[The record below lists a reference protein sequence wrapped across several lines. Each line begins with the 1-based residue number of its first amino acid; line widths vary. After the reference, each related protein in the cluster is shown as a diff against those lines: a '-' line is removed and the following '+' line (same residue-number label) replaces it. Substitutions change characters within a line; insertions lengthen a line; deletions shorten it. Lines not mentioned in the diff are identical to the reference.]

1 MNARDFNQWW
11 REHGRQELRE
21 LLMAEW
27 DPIGVADAPE
37 AYDEYDFYLE
47 PVLGLLRGG
56 ADAAEIAEYLDRV
69 EIEQMELGEPTEQ
82 VSDQQLDVGARIV
95 KWYAASTD

>member
-1 MNARDFNQWW
+1 MNASAFNQWW
-11 REHGRQELRE
+11 QEHGHRELRE

-27 DPIGVADAPE
+27 DPIGAADAPE
-37 AYDEYDFYLE
+37 AYDEYDRYLE

-69 EIEQMELGEPTEQ
+69 EIEQMELGEQP
-82 VSDQQLDVGARIV
+82 SDQLLEVGMVIV
-95 KWYAASTD
+95 NWYAAATN